1 MIKFKYKIEGINKEL
16 EQKVILY
23 RYASGKSEVKQQI
36 KDLNLT
42 NIKIKLVFNSSN
54 DIKFGN
60 NTKLSTE
67 DLLNFLL
74 NLYDMTKL
82 GVSTHESI
90 DFMLKIAHKD
100 TLKDF
105 YSQISKSV
113 KNGFTLGNALENSGM
128 IDNYTILI
136 IKTAEK
142 TGEIDKALVE
152 LIKYYQDKKEMFG
165 KIKSSLITPAITM
178 IMLFGA
184 SIFLILNVIP
194 KIYALFQDNPKIQ
207 PPSTTTTL
215 YHIGQF
221 LHNYTTI
228 SISIG
233 TGIIILSIWI
243 LKHPKYAKV
252 IYYIPIIKNLKKYE
266 FQAEFLMTLYLLVK
280 SGTNINTALHMLYEN
295 EDRIFVK
302 SIYKNIENLYT
313 RGMSFSKII
322 KKYLFLFDELVG
334 FMFEK
339 GEKQGTMHEVTENL
353 YLTYKEK
360 IKRFLE
366 KFPETIKIST
376 LLIGGSIL
384 LYVFLGILQPVIV
397 FTTQAAG

>member
-1 MIKFKYKIEGINKEL
+1 MIKFKYKIEGINKQL
-16 EQKVILY
+16 DQKVVLY
-23 RYASGKSEVKQQI
+23 RYALNKTDAKKQI
-36 KDLNLT
+36 KDLNLE
-42 NIKIKLVFNSSN
+42 NIKIKLVFNSFN
-54 DIKFGN
+54 DIKFGT
-60 NTKLSTE
+60 NTRLNTA
-67 DLLNFLL
+67 DLLDFLL

-82 GVSTHESI
+82 GVPTHEAI
-90 DFMLKIAHKD
+90 EFMLKIANKES
-100 TLKDF
+100 LKDF
-105 YSQISKSV
+105 YSQLSKSI
-113 KNGFTLGNALENSGM
+113 KNGFTLGSALEISGI

-142 TGEIDKALVE
+142 TGEIDKALME

-165 KIKSSLITPAITM
+165 KIKSALVTPAITL
-178 IMLFGA
+178 ILLFGA

-194 KIYALFQDNPKIQ
+194 KIYGLFQDNPKIQ
-207 PPSTTTTL
+207 PPSTTQTL
-215 YHIGQF
+215 YNIGLF
-221 LHNYTTI
+221 LNNYTTI

-233 TGIIILSIWI
+233 IGIIVLFVWI
-243 LKHPKYAKV
+243 LRHPRYAKV

-266 FQAEFLMTLYLLVK
+266 FQAEFLMTLYLLIK

-295 EDRIFVK
+295 EQRAFIKLV
-302 SIYKNIENLYT
+302 YKDIGNLYT
-313 RGMSFSKII
+313 RGMSFSKIV
-322 KKYLFLFDELVG
+322 KKYLYLFDELVG

-360 IKRFLE
+360 IRRFLE
-366 KFPETIKIST
+366 KFPETIKITT
-376 LLIGGSIL
+376 LIIGGGIL